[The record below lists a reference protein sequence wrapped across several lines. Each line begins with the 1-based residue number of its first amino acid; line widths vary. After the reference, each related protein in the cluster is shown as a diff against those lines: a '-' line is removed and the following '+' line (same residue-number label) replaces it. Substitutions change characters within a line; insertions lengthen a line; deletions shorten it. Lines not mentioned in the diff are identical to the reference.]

1 MAIPMGI
8 GRLGFDNTVFKRK
21 FRYTFE
27 LFNICGAQRVERWY
41 VKLASRPNLSI
52 EETEINFLN
61 AKTWIP
67 GKAAWESIT
76 VTYIDVANTFDL
88 QPLYNWLA
96 AVYDFS
102 DPIQLNQGSRRADYT
117 AQAVIRTVDGCGQEL
132 EEWVLNDV
140 WPTGV
145 NFGDLDYASSDE
157 VTIELTLRYSDVSY
171 RHLCPT
177 FIPQG
182 CCTPCTGS
190 GAAAIGTLVV

>member
-1 MAIPMGI
+1 MPVDMGI

-27 LFNICGAQRVERWY
+27 LFNICGGQSVERWY
-41 VKLASRPNLSI
+41 VKMAARPNLSI
-52 EETEINFLN
+52 EETEVNFLN

-67 GKAAWESIT
+67 GKAAWETLT

-96 AVYDFS
+96 SVYDFT
-102 DPIQLNQGSRRADYT
+102 DPIALPMGSRRADYT

-140 WPTGV
+140 WPTSV
-145 NFGDLDYASSDE
+145 NFGDLDYSSSE
-157 VTIELTLRYSDVSY
+157 ELTIELTLRYSDVSY
-171 RHLCPT
+171 QHLCPT
-177 FIPQG
+177 YIPQG
-182 CCTPCTGS
+182 CCTPCGS
-190 GAAAIGTLVV
+190 G